1 VGSAGAL
8 RDEETVDLREKMR
21 SLAVL
26 IAANALAVVAFTIL
40 ALTGD
45 RTVGYVLTALAL
57 AGLVWHALTH
67 NFRDTIAAQLLL
79 AAAVL
84 TDYYG
89 HLSDGKAAVL
99 AAAGAVLAL
108 LIAGEP
114 VITFVIER
122 PRLRVAH
129 LPGYVPARTS
139 LIDPRALRTADIL
152 AVVLAGV
159 SALAGWPPWPLA
171 LCVGVITVATG
182 VVGLQAVRE
191 RLRGTIDDTAFRT
204 ALEAYGPKFALHF
217 TAPENT
223 EFHVTMWLPYL
234 DRVGEP
240 YVVVVREPYSFDPIA
255 SVTGIPV
262 VYCPNAS
269 FLDQV
274 VVPGLK
280 ACFYPNNGAL
290 NSHMVRLYQLTHIH
304 IGHGDSDKAAA
315 FNPVTAMFDRIF
327 VPGRAAVDRYAANGV
342 RIPEEK
348 FDIVGRPQVAGIEVV
363 RQEITD
369 VPHKTVVYALT
380 WVGLHDDLPYCSLPV
395 AEKIVAALLERGV
408 RVILRPHPYS
418 ARHPPSARLVA
429 RVCQLLEEDRDRTG
443 REHVFGEAATARMS
457 LVECM
462 NAADAMIS
470 DVSAVAQDWL
480 FSGKPLALT
489 NMLGRERAEFEAEFP
504 LARAAY
510 LVDRDMAGLDKVLDE
525 LLETDPLAAT
535 RRATRAYYLGDFPV
549 EGYADRFVE
558 AARSYVR

>member
-1 VGSAGAL
+1 
-8 RDEETVDLREKMR
+8 VDLRERVR

-26 IAANALAVVAFTIL
+26 LAANALAVAAFAVL
-40 ALTGD
+40 ALTGH
-45 RTVGYVLTALAL
+45 RALGYTLTTLAL

-67 NFRDTIAAQLLL
+67 SFRETIAAQLLL
-79 AAAVL
+79 AAGVL
-84 TDYYG
+84 TDYHA
-89 HLSDGKAAVL
+89 HLRHGQTAVL
-99 AAAGAVLAL
+99 AAAGGVLAL

-122 PRLRVAH
+122 PRVRVAH
-129 LPGYVPARTS
+129 LPGYAPPRTA
-139 LIDPRALRTADIL
+139 LIDPRVLRTADVVVV
-152 AVVLAGV
+152 AVAGV
-159 SALAGWPPWPLA
+159 SALAGWSPWPLA
-171 LCVGVITVATG
+171 LCVAVVAAATG
-182 VVGLQAVRE
+182 VVGLQATRE
-191 RLRGTIDDTAFRT
+191 RLSGTPDDRALRA
-204 ALEAYGPKFALHF
+204 ALEAYGAKFALHF

-240 YVVVVREPYSFDPIA
+240 YVIVLREPYAFEPISA
-255 SVTGIPV
+255 ATRVPV

-269 FLDQV
+269 FLDELV
-274 VVPGLK
+274 TPGMK

-290 NSHMVRLYQLTHIH
+290 NTHMVRLHHLTHIH

-327 VPGRAAVDRYAANGV
+327 VPGRAAIDRYAANGV

-348 FDIVGRPQVAGIEVV
+348 FHIVGRPQAAGIQVA
-363 RQEITD
+363 RHEIAD
-369 VPHKTVVYALT
+369 VPDKTVLYALT

-395 AEKIVAALLERGV
+395 ADRIVAALLERKV

-418 ARHPPSARLVA
+418 ARHPPSARQIA
-429 RVCQLLEEDRDRTG
+429 RVCQLLEEDRQQTG
-443 REHVFGEAATARMS
+443 REHVFGDAATARTS

-489 NMLGRERAEFEAEFP
+489 DMLGRPRAEFEAAFP

-510 LVDRDMAGLDKVLDE
+510 LVDRGVDGLDGVLHD
-525 LLETDPLAAT
+525 LLEADPLAAT
-535 RRATRAYYLGDFPV
+535 RRAVRAHYLGDFPA
-549 EGYADRFVE
+549 EGYADRFVD
-558 AARSYVR
+558 AVRPYLR